1 VHPVLAKVLMR
12 TVEMNGYRLVVYKEL
27 KLREGVLVQGLP
39 GIGVVGK
46 IAVDYIISS
55 LNLPKV
61 AELTGPGLMLP
72 VGNAGVFVDGDGRLL
87 LPSYKFYLLPLEG
100 KDVLFL
106 TSEVQPVS
114 WAQFEVAERVLD
126 FFTSIGG
133 REVVGVCGTST
144 ESEEVEVYF
153 AAAPDIDTSKLE
165 GLNLKRSSGGTIT
178 GACGLLPALASLRGL
193 RGYVIMGS
201 THTSEPNPVAA
212 RAVVVTLS
220 RLLGFSISLDELDRM
235 ILEIK
240 SREEVMRKMLEQA
253 EKRAE
258 TGLPSWYV

>member
-1 VHPVLAKVLMR
+1 VRMR
-12 TVEMNGYRLVVYKEL
+12 TVEMDGYKLVVYREL
-27 KLREGVLVQGLP
+27 RLRNGVLVQGLP
-39 GIGVVGK
+39 GIGLVGK
-46 IAVDYIISS
+46 IAVDYIVSS

-61 AELTGPGLMLP
+61 AELAGPGLLLP
-72 VGNAGVFVDGDGRLL
+72 VGNAGVFVDGDGRLF
-87 LPSYKFYLLPLEG
+87 LPSYKFYLLPLESR
-100 KDVLFL
+100 DVLFL

-114 WAQFEVAERVLD
+114 WAQFEVAEKVLT
-126 FFTSIGG
+126 FFTSVGG
-133 REVVGVCGTST
+133 CEVIGVCGTST

-153 AAAPDIDTSKLE
+153 AAAPDTDTSRLE
-165 GLNLKRSSGGTIT
+165 ELNLRRSSGGTIT

-193 RGYVIMGS
+193 KGFVIMGS

-220 RLLGFSISLDELDRM
+220 RLLGFEISLDELDRM
-235 ILEIK
+235 IFEIK
-240 SREEVMRKMLEQA
+240 GREEMMRKMLEQA